1 MTAELWVLLAKTGGT
16 TGIIVI
22 PIVWLFR
29 RGGRISVK
37 IHFGEPKDEPG
48 DEEKGDGES

>member
-16 TGIIVI
+16 TGAFVI

-29 RGGRISVK
+29 RGGGITVK
-37 IHFGEPKDEPG
+37 IHFGGPKDEPE
-48 DEEKGDGES
+48 DEEKSGDDG